1 MKVDK
6 ETIWHFVC
14 LYCSAYWSIPTMEH
28 EWKPDKLYCPHCGKL
43 NENSTTQ

>member
-1 MKVDK
+1 MRADK

-14 LYCSAYWSIPTMEH
+14 QYCSAYWSIATMEH
-28 EWKPDKLYCPHCGKL
+28 EWTPTKLYCPHCGKL